1 MKSRDEKNKS
11 RKEEKGRKNEFQD
24 DSHFWPDEIK
34 ETDVPAEL
42 LIEIKRTGGKKGK
55 IVGVR

>member
-1 MKSRDEKNKS
+1 MKSRDEKSKS
-11 RKEEKGRKNEFQD
+11 RKEEKGRKTEFQD

-34 ETDVPAEL
+34 ETDVPEEL
-42 LIEIKRTGGKKGK
+42 LIEIKRTGGKKGT